1 MVEKDPRKAA
11 DAFYWATRLDPTWA
25 QPLYARRIALLMADP
40 RLLIGYM
47 SRNRGVVQSKEAK
60 SIDSLELRALML
72 NPFLL
77 RELDKQLLLAY
88 LRALFE
94 DELRRRGEQADGA
107 TTLRFDFFMESYL
120 RSDASARVKAVLAV
134 SERRLPEA
142 WSCTAKLS
150 RRTGKRQRP
159 STRSGPG
166 SSTGTRRRATRT
178 PCGSVG
184 RSGATRSDTRSWS

>member
-1 MVEKDPRKAA
+1 
-11 DAFYWATRLDPTWA
+11 
-25 QPLYARRIALLMADP
+25 MADP

-94 DELRRRGEQADGA
+94 EELRRRGEHADGV
-107 TTLRFDFFMESYL
+107 TTLQFDFFMESYL
-120 RSDASARVKAVLAV
+120 RSDASARV
-134 SERRLPEA
+134 
-142 WSCTAKLS
+142 S
-150 RRTGKRQRP
+150 R
-159 STRSGPG
+159 
-166 SSTGTRRRATRT
+166 
-178 PCGSVG
+178 
-184 RSGATRSDTRSWS
+184 